1 MNKKSTPYYLVGRS
15 AKTGRFVPVWKALR
29 YPDSHVT
36 EKRWRN
42 G

>member
-1 MNKKSTPYYLVGRS
+1 MKKKSTPYYLTARS
-15 AKTGRFVPVWKALR
+15 AKTGRYAPLWMAFR
-29 YPDSHVT
+29 YPDTYVT